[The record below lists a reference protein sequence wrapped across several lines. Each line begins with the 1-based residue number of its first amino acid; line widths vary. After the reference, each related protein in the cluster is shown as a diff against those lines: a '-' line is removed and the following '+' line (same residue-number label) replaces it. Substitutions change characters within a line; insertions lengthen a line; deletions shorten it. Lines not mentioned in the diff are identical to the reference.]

1 VIAQQRFIVRLVGQ
15 KLEDA
20 AILRLM
26 PIGSSFSYTVEQ
38 YGGGEKFAWNEEAE
52 CPLL

>member
-1 VIAQQRFIVRLVGQ
+1 MAQQRLIVRLVGQ

-20 AILRLM
+20 GILRLM
-26 PIGSSFSYTVEQ
+26 PIGSSFSYTIEQ
-38 YGGGEKFAWNEEAE
+38 CGGGEKFAWNEEAK